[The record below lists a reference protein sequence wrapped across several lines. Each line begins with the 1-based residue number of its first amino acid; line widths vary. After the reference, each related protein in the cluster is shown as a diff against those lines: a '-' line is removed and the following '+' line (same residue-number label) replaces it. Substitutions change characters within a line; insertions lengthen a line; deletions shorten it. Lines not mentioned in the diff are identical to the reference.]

1 MIKTR
6 RESEISKRRHPAG
19 RSKSK
24 KTMQPLDGTVQS
36 PAHPDPQPEN
46 PQRTEKVVE
55 SKGTHAVVAGP
66 GGAPE
71 DSELAEL
78 RAQWQNRSALERTK
92 RLEVLM
98 AKGHS
103 KRALARA
110 IGCSEGSIRWHLNFS
125 HLKPE
130 EKQAFQQGEL
140 SGRKAL
146 KNVHERKVK
155 ERLERLKLSGE
166 ERTKEIERMAEVS
179 VRWFEGLD
187 LNKPCRDQLMYELSG
202 GPYNIR
208 RREFARHA
216 PPLWG
221 IPIGKDPEAVIESC
235 RPQGNS
241 ASMSGPEYL
250 NYCFTWF
257 ARWSQRLMPDR
268 GLRHEVFVIVAR
280 RLP

>member
-1 MIKTR
+1 MNGSGTSLRIDARNGKSGVCFGHMDPNPKPKTKNGDKNMIKTR
-6 RESEISKRRHPAG
+6 REPEISKRRHPAG
-19 RSKSK
+19 RSKSE

-78 RAQWQNRSALERTK
+78 RAQWQKLSALERTK

-125 HLKPE
+125 HLKSE

-140 SGRKAL
+140 S
-146 KNVHERKVK
+146 
-155 ERLERLKLSGE
+155 
-166 ERTKEIERMAEVS
+166 
-179 VRWFEGLD
+179 
-187 LNKPCRDQLMYELSG
+187 
-202 GPYNIR
+202 
-208 RREFARHA
+208 
-216 PPLWG
+216 
-221 IPIGKDPEAVIESC
+221 
-235 RPQGNS
+235 
-241 ASMSGPEYL
+241 
-250 NYCFTWF
+250 
-257 ARWSQRLMPDR
+257 
-268 GLRHEVFVIVAR
+268 
-280 RLP
+280 